1 VSIIDA
7 AGSILASLAPG
18 EAKFWPSLPSTT
30 WVVNGVAE
38 GGAVGL
44 TVLGVELTAA
54 TSPGQSAP
62 QVARAIADAIRAE
75 PSLVGVQT
83 TVTGNFIVITAPV
96 DSFYTEDG
104 GIEISVPSA
113 IPALSPSLIA
123 LLGFAILALG
133 YRVIRNR
140 NIL

>member
-1 VSIIDA
+1 
-7 AGSILASLAPG
+7 
-18 EAKFWPSLPSTT
+18 
-30 WVVNGVAE
+30 VVNGVAE
-38 GGAVGL
+38 GGAIGL

-54 TSPGQSAP
+54 ILAGQNAP
-62 QVARAIADAIRAE
+62 QVARAIADAIR
-75 PSLVGVQT
+75 
-83 TVTGNFIVITAPV
+83 VITAPV
-96 DSFYTEDG
+96 DSFYTEDD

-113 IPALSPSLIA
+113 IPGLSPSLIA